1 MVIAQGDIV
10 WVDFPPAR
18 GSEPAKARPA
28 VVVQSD
34 AFNRSQLQ
42 TVLVVP
48 LTSNLD
54 RAHLPGN
61 VRLRARDRLTRASV
75 ASVVH
80 VGVVDRAMLR
90 RRLGRVAP
98 SELDAILDGV
108 LLVLGRT
115 AS

>member
-10 WVDFPPAR
+10 WVEFPPAR
-18 GSEPAKARPA
+18 GSEPAKPRPA

-34 AFNRSQLQ
+34 AFNRSLLQ
-42 TVLVVP
+42 TVLLVP
-48 LTSNLD
+48 LTSNLE

-61 VRLRARDRLTRASV
+61 VRLRARDRLTKSSV

-80 VGVVDRAMLR
+80 AGVVDRTMLT
-90 RRLGRVAP
+90 RRLGRVTP
-98 SELDAILDGV
+98 TELDAIVDGV

>member
-10 WVDFPPAR
+10 WLEFPPAR
-18 GSEPAKARPA
+18 GSEPAKSRPA

-42 TVLVVP
+42 TVVVVP

-54 RAHLPGN
+54 RAQLPGN
-61 VRLRARDRLTRASV
+61 VRLRPRDRLSRASV

-80 VGVVDRAMLR
+80 VGVVNRSLLV
-90 RRLGRVAP
+90 RRLGRVSP
-98 SELDAILDGV
+98 TELDAIVDGV
-108 LLVLGRT
+108 SLVLGRT